1 MGARP
6 GVHNRQGAS
15 RRFSCVRS
23 SSQSL
28 VPRCWFDG
36 AAAASGEVPH
46 AGDFN
51 DDGMSDIAWYNTT
64 TGQVVLWLLNG
75 TSVIGGG
82 SPGSAPS
89 PWQIA
94 GMNAD

>member
-1 MGARP
+1 MIGSATYPSRS
-6 GVHNRQGAS
+6 HNRGSPAIGT
-15 RRFSCVRS
+15 
-23 SSQSL
+23 SL
-28 VPRCWFDG
+28 VSRCWLDG